1 MPISSLLHAP
11 AVAAAAAAAGAAAA
25 AAGSAA
31 PDASSG
37 CRLPAA
43 VCTTIM
49 PTSVICISIAKAAS
63 AACVGH
69 VLLTVP
75 NT

>member
-11 AVAAAAAAAGAAAA
+11 AVAAAAAADAAAA
-25 AAGSAA
+25 AAA

-43 VCTTIM
+43 FCTSDM
-49 PTSVICISIAKAAS
+49 PTSVICNSIAKAAS
-63 AACVGH
+63 AACAGH

-75 NT
+75 HT

>member
-1 MPISSLLHAP
+1 MRNATDQYIPNHTMPISSLIHAP
-11 AVAAAAAAAGAAAA
+11 AVAADAAAAAVA
-25 AAGSAA
+25 SAA

-49 PTSVICISIAKAAS
+49 PTSVICNSIA
-63 AACVGH
+63 
-69 VLLTVP
+69 
-75 NT
+75 